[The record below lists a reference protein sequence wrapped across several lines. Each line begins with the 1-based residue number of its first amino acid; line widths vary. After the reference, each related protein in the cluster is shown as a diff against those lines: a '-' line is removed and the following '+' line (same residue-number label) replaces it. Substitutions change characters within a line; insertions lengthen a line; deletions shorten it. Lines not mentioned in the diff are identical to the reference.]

1 MISLDKF
8 TIDNIPRNYLI
19 SSNNI
24 HDRYEFVLNKIC
36 NFMKI
41 PPDKIYNCPDI
52 HYVSLP
58 KTEGNGKIISSV
70 TNDELILK
78 SYGILDIDE
87 MKRIGNEITINQ
99 IREVISF
106 TQISAHKDKKIV
118 LINNASSMN
127 KEASSAL
134 LKTLEEVAS
143 NCSFILLCNS
153 GHDVQETIRSRCQ
166 HLDIDDNSSY
176 ETNCSFQS
184 FFFLKHSFLVNL
196 KKEYDLENIIEM
208 IIQDFE
214 SLLANKLDPLDA
226 SNNWSKYHINLL
238 LIIIK
243 EYLIFSSKKILLNND
258 CELRVKVLKKYSN
271 LYKKIPTISNDLMM
285 NINSKYLLN
294 NLAIE
299 IAA

>member
-1 MISLDKF
+1 MRSLDKF
-8 TIDNIPRNYLI
+8 RIDNIPRNYLI
-19 SSNNI
+19 SSYNI
-24 HDRYEFVLNKIC
+24 HGRYEFVLNKIYD
-36 NFMKI
+36 FMKI

-58 KTEGNGKIISSV
+58 KIEANGKIISSV

-78 SYGILDIDE
+78 TYGILDKDE
-87 MKRIGNEITINQ
+87 LKRIGNEITINQ

-106 TQISAHKDKKIV
+106 TQLSAHKDKKIV
-118 LINNASSMN
+118 LINDASSMN

-134 LKTLEEVAS
+134 LKTLEEVVS

-153 GHDVQETIRSRCQ
+153 DHEVQETIRSRCQ
-166 HLDIDDNSSY
+166 HLAIDDNLSY
-176 ETNCSFQS
+176 EINCSFQR
-184 FFFLKHSFLVNL
+184 FFFLKHSFLANL
-196 KKEYDLENIIEM
+196 KKEYDLENIIEI

-214 SLLANKLDPLDA
+214 SLLSNKLDPLDV
-226 SNNWSKYHINLL
+226 SNNWSKHHINLL

-243 EYLIFSSKKILLNND
+243 EYLIFSSKKALLNND
-258 CELRVKVLKKYSN
+258 YESKVKVLKKYSN
-271 LYKKIPTISNDLMM
+271 LYKKMPTISNDLLM

-299 IAA
+299 IAT

>member
-24 HDRYEFVLNKIC
+24 HGRYEFVLNKIC
-36 NFMKI
+36 DFMKI
-41 PPDKIYNCPDI
+41 PPDKIYSCPDI

-58 KTEGNGKIISSV
+58 KTETNGKIISSV
-70 TNDELILK
+70 TNDDLILK
-78 SYGILDIDE
+78 SYGILDKDE
-87 MKRIGNEITINQ
+87 LKRIGNEITISQ

-106 TQISAHKDKKIV
+106 TQVSAYKDKKIV

-134 LKTLEEVAS
+134 LKTLEEVVS

-153 GHDVQETIRSRCQ
+153 GHEVQETIRSRCQ

-176 ETNCSFQS
+176 EVNCSFQS

-196 KKEYDLENIIEM
+196 KKEHDLENIIET

-214 SLLANKLDPLDA
+214 SLLSNKLDPLDA
-226 SNNWSKYHINLL
+226 SYNWSKHHINLL

-258 CELRVKVLKKYSN
+258 IQSRVKVLKKYSN
-271 LYKKIPTISNDLMM
+271 LYKKIPTISNDLLM

>member
-24 HDRYEFVLNKIC
+24 HGRYEFVLNKIC

-58 KTEGNGKIISSV
+58 KTETNGKIISSV
-70 TNDELILK
+70 TNDDLILK
-78 SYGILDIDE
+78 SYGILDKDE
-87 MKRIGNEITINQ
+87 LKRIGNEITINQ
-99 IREVISF
+99 IREIISF
-106 TQISAHKDKKIV
+106 TQVSAHKDKKIV

-134 LKTLEEVAS
+134 LKTLEEVVS

-153 GHDVQETIRSRCQ
+153 GHEVQETIRSRCQ
-166 HLDIDDNSSY
+166 HLDIDDNLSY
-176 ETNCSFQS
+176 EVNCSFQS

-196 KKEYDLENIIEM
+196 KKEYDLENIIET

-214 SLLANKLDPLDA
+214 SLLSNKLDPLDA
-226 SNNWSKYHINLL
+226 SYNWSKHHINLL

-243 EYLIFSSKKILLNND
+243 EYLIFTSKKILLNND
-258 CELRVKVLKKYSN
+258 IESRVKVLKKYSN
-271 LYKKIPTISNDLMM
+271 LYKKIPTISNDLLM

>member
-19 SSNNI
+19 SSNDI
-24 HDRYEFVLNKIC
+24 HRRYEFVLNKIC
-36 NFMKI
+36 DFMKI
-41 PPDKIYNCPDI
+41 LPDKIYNCPDI

-58 KTEGNGKIISSV
+58 KTDTNGKIISSV
-70 TNDELILK
+70 SNDELILK
-78 SYGILDIDE
+78 SYGVLDKDE
-87 MKRIGNEITINQ
+87 LKRIGNEITINQ

-143 NCSFILLCNS
+143 NCSFILLCS
-153 GHDVQETIRSRCQ
+153 SDHEVQETIRSRCQ
-166 HLDIDDNSSY
+166 HLAIDDNSSY
-176 ETNCSFQS
+176 EINCSFQS
-184 FFFLKHSFLVNL
+184 FFFLKHSFLANL
-196 KKEYDLENIIEM
+196 KKEYDLDNIIE
-208 IIQDFE
+208 IITQDFE
-214 SLLANKLDPLDA
+214 SLLSNELDPLDA

-258 CELRVKVLKKYSN
+258 YESRVNVLKKYSN
-271 LYKKIPTISNDLMM
+271 LYKKIPAISNDLLM

>member
-24 HDRYEFVLNKIC
+24 HARYEFVLNKIC
-36 NFMKI
+36 DFMKI

-58 KTEGNGKIISSV
+58 KTETNGKIISSV
-70 TNDELILK
+70 TNDDLILK
-78 SYGILDIDE
+78 SYGLLDKDE
-87 MKRIGNEITINQ
+87 LKRIGNEITINQ

-134 LKTLEEVAS
+134 LKTLEEVVS

-153 GHDVQETIRSRCQ
+153 GHEVQETIRSRCQ

-176 ETNCSFQS
+176 EVNCSFQS

-196 KKEYDLENIIEM
+196 KKEYDLENIIEI

-214 SLLANKLDPLDA
+214 SLLSNKIDPLDA
-226 SNNWSKYHINLL
+226 SNNWSKHHINLL

-258 CELRVKVLKKYSN
+258 CESRVKVLKKYSN
-271 LYKKIPTISNDLMM
+271 LYKKIPTISNDLLM

>member
-1 MISLDKF
+1 MIALDKF
-8 TIDNIPRNYLI
+8 TIDNTPRNYLI

-24 HDRYEFVLNKIC
+24 HGRYKFVLNKIC
-36 NFMKI
+36 DFMKI
-41 PPDKIYNCPDI
+41 LPDKIYNCPDI

-58 KTEGNGKIISSV
+58 KTDVNGKIISSI

-78 SYGILDIDE
+78 SYGILDKDE
-87 MKRIGNEITINQ
+87 QKRIGNEITINQ
-99 IREVISF
+99 IRELISF

-127 KEASSAL
+127 MEASSAL
-134 LKTLEEVAS
+134 LKTLEEVVS
-143 NCSFILLCNS
+143 NCSFILLCS
-153 GHDVQETIRSRCQ
+153 SHHEVKETIRSRCQ
-166 HLDIDDNSSY
+166 HLDIEENISC
-176 ETNCSFQS
+176 EKNCSFQS

-196 KKEYDLENIIEM
+196 KKEYDLENIIEF
-208 IIQDFE
+208 IIQDFK
-214 SLLANKLDPLDA
+214 SLLSNKLDPLDA
-226 SNNWSKYHINLL
+226 SNNWNKYHINLL

-243 EYLIFSSKKILLNND
+243 EYLIFSSTKMLLNNSYGSS
-258 CELRVKVLKKYSN
+258 VKVLKKYSN
-271 LYKKIPTISNDLMM
+271 LYKKIPTISNDLLM

>member
-24 HDRYEFVLNKIC
+24 HGRYEFVLNKIC

-41 PPDKIYNCPDI
+41 LPDKIHNCPDI

-58 KTEGNGKIISSV
+58 KTEANGKIISSV

-78 SYGILDIDE
+78 SYGILDKDE
-87 MKRIGNEITINQ
+87 LKRIGNEITINQ
-99 IREVISF
+99 IREIITF
-106 TQISAHKDKKIV
+106 TQISAYKDKKIV

-127 KEASSAL
+127 MEASSAL
-134 LKTLEEVAS
+134 LKTLEEVVS

-153 GHDVQETIRSRCQ
+153 AHEVQETIRSRCQ
-166 HLDIDDNSSY
+166 LLDIDENISY
-176 ETNCSFQS
+176 EKNCSFQS
-184 FFFLKHSFLVNL
+184 FFFLKHSFLVNI
-196 KKEYDLENIIEM
+196 KKEYDLDNIIE
-208 IIQDFE
+208 IIIHDFE
-214 SLLANKLDPLDA
+214 SLLSNKLDPLDV
-226 SNNWSKYHINLL
+226 SNNWTKHHINLL

-243 EYLIFSSKKILLNND
+243 EYLIFSSTKMLLNNSY
-258 CELRVKVLKKYSN
+258 ESSAKVLKKYSD
-271 LYKKIPTISNDLMM
+271 LYKKIPTISNDLLM
-285 NINSKYLLN
+285 NINPKYLLN

>member
-1 MISLDKF
+1 
-8 TIDNIPRNYLI
+8 
-19 SSNNI
+19 
-24 HDRYEFVLNKIC
+24 
-36 NFMKI
+36 MKI
-41 PPDKIYNCPDI
+41 LPDKIYKCPDI

-58 KTEGNGKIISSV
+58 KTESNGKIFSSI

-78 SYGILDIDE
+78 SYGILDKDE
-87 MKRIGNEITINQ
+87 LKRIGNEITINQ

-106 TQISAHKDKKIV
+106 TQISAHKNKKIV

-134 LKTLEEVAS
+134 LKTLEEVVS

-153 GHDVQETIRSRCQ
+153 DHDVQETIRSRCQ
-166 HLDIDDNSSY
+166 HLDIDDNSSC
-176 ETNCSFQS
+176 EMNCSFQS
-184 FFFLKHSFLVNL
+184 FSFLKHSFLANL
-196 KKEYDLENIIEM
+196 KKEYDLENTIEI

-214 SLLANKLDPLDA
+214 SLLLNKLDPLDA
-226 SNNWSKYHINLL
+226 SNNWNKYHINLL

-258 CELRVKVLKKYSN
+258 YGSRVKVLKKYSN
-271 LYKKIPTISNDLMM
+271 LYKKIPIISKDLLM

>member
-24 HDRYEFVLNKIC
+24 HGRYEFVLNKIC
-36 NFMKI
+36 DFMKI
-41 PPDKIYNCPDI
+41 PPNKIYNCPDI

-58 KTEGNGKIISSV
+58 KTETNGKIISSV
-70 TNDELILK
+70 TNDDLILK
-78 SYGILDIDE
+78 SYGILDKDE
-87 MKRIGNEITINQ
+87 LKRIGNEITISQ

-106 TQISAHKDKKIV
+106 TQVSAYKDKKIV

-127 KEASSAL
+127 REASSAL
-134 LKTLEEVAS
+134 LKTLEEVVS

-153 GHDVQETIRSRCQ
+153 GHEVQETIRSRCQ

-176 ETNCSFQS
+176 EVNCSFQS

-196 KKEYDLENIIEM
+196 KKEHDLENIIET

-214 SLLANKLDPLDA
+214 SLLSNKLDPLDA
-226 SNNWSKYHINLL
+226 SYNWSKHHINLL

-258 CELRVKVLKKYSN
+258 IQSRVKVLKKYSN
-271 LYKKIPTISNDLMM
+271 LYKKIPTISNDLLM